1 MSSDVFKYL
10 YGPVPSRRLGRSLG
24 LDLTPYKTC
33 TYDCIYCQL
42 GQTTNKTLERR
53 EYVPVADVLK
63 ELHEKLS
70 TGIDCDYIS
79 LAGAGEPTLHAGAG
93 ELIAKIKEM
102 TKIPVAVITN
112 GSLLHL
118 PEVREAIIGA
128 DLVIPSLD
136 TGDAALFE
144 YINRP
149 HADIPFEKMAEGL
162 IAFARQYSGRL
173 WLEVLLVSGMTGLPS
188 EARKIAA
195 WVEKIRPEK
204 VQLGTINRPA
214 YEDFACAV
222 NPRQMKTLAGC
233 FEKNVEI
240 LESKPPSGFSEAGL
254 SGVTDNDIL
263 NLLARRP
270 CTLEGICAGLGLHP
284 HDVVKRI
291 ERLALKKRI
300 ETRRNGQKIFY
311 KTVVNLS

>member
-1 MSSDVFKYL
+1 MPTYEYI

-24 LDLTPYKTC
+24 LDLVPYKTC

-42 GQTTNKTLERR
+42 GKTTEKTLERR

-79 LAGAGEPTLHAGAG
+79 LAGSGEPTLHAGTG

-112 GSLLHL
+112 GSLLYR
-118 PEVREAIIGA
+118 PEVREALAGA

-136 TGDAALFE
+136 AGDAALFE
-144 YINRP
+144 YVNRP
-149 HADIPFEKMAEGL
+149 HPDISFETMAEGL
-162 IAFARQYSGRL
+162 ITFAGQYKGRL
-173 WLEVLLVSGMTGLPS
+173 WLEVLLVSGVTGLPL

-195 WVEKIRPEK
+195 WIDKIRPER
-204 VQLGTINRPA
+204 VQLGTVNRPA
-214 YEDFACAV
+214 PEDFACAV
-222 NPRQMKTLAGC
+222 DPKQMKTLVGC
-233 FEKNVEI
+233 FAKNVDL
-240 LESKPPSGFSEAGL
+240 LENTPPAGFADAG
-254 SGVTDNDIL
+254 SSDATDNDIM

-270 CTLEGICAGLGLHP
+270 CALEGLCAGLGLHP
-284 HDVVKRI
+284 HDAVKRI
-291 ERLALKKRI
+291 ERMIAGKSVVAK
-300 ETRRNGQKIFY
+300 RNGRTIY
-311 KTVVNLS
+311 YTPAERAS